1 MELKEFCKNLGINY
15 EENIAR
21 FAGNENIY
29 IKFLK
34 RLLEDN
40 TYNNLKQ
47 AYSQKSYED
56 IEKYAHMLKGLAA
69 NLGIN
74 RIFLLSNDIV
84 QNVRQK
90 EFNNINNL
98 YNKLTEEYELTLQ
111 MIRNID

>member
-1 MELKEFCKNLGINY
+1 MKLRDICDKLNINY
-15 EENIAR
+15 EENISR

-34 RLLEDN
+34 KFLEDN

-47 AYSQKSYED
+47 AYNQKSYED
-56 IEKYAHMLKGLAA
+56 IEKNAHMLKGLSA

-74 RIFLLSNDIV
+74 RIFILSNDIV
-84 QNVRQK
+84 QSVRRK
-90 EFNNINNL
+90 EFNKIDSL
-98 YNKLTEEYELTLQ
+98 YNILSKEYELTLQ